1 MKKPT
6 YTETLASVNTHI
18 EYIREHLGNI
28 DDHLGKL
35 NDSRADHD
43 NRITRNT
50 TLIWLVL
57 KIAGGVLTI
66 SAIVLPI
73 LFVTGVI

>member
-35 NDSRADHD
+35 NDSRIDHEA
-43 NRITRNT
+43 RITNNSTRIS
-50 TLIWLVL
+50 LFL
-57 KIAGGVLTI
+57 KITGGVLTLT
-66 SAIVLPI
+66 AIVIPI
-73 LFVTGVI
+73 LFATGVF